1 MGFVTLEAVYPY
13 YDKTNYEKDSE
24 EFNDHLKKAI
34 IIDLCYQQGLID
46 YADREYY
53 NIRVKTKKFSITIND
68 KTYSLRIGKWDAGK
82 EKLEDYIDRYKK
94 NLSLKINMFLNLAQ
108 EIFNNNTLNKL
119 DYSVQLISKAN
130 ALPLT
135 IEQIKKLLPRI
146 NSSYARSIYLSW
158 SNNPNDKALNSEIRR
173 LAQITVD
180 KYGLAIVKYI
190 ISLPFTQA
198 ANSNL
203 KLYSTSDKNE
213 VPLHTI
219 QVNIEG
225 EEQLII
231 NFHLV
236 SNPNR
241 QKRAYVFKKNKEKE
255 VKLIGYINQ
264 DGELKTNQV
273 YQPYFNPQLLVVLNQ
288 QNKVVYGGLH
298 PGHCIECGRELT
310 VPESIIL
317 GIGPECYQKYGH
329 LTLPDNGVLPNHN

>member
-1 MGFVTLEAVYPY
+1 MGIVTLEAIKPII
-13 YDKTNYEKDSE
+13 EKSDYTE
-24 EFNDHLKKAI
+24 ATAEFWKHLKEAI
-34 IIDLCYQQGLID
+34 KRDILYRHGVIGVIEE
-46 YADREYY
+46 EY
-53 NIRVKTKKFSITIND
+53 NCQDVKSRVFKITINGKCYTFKMD
-68 KTYSLRIGKWDAGK
+68 KWSPIN
-82 EKLEDYIDRYKK
+82 EDYDSWVKR
-94 NLSLKINMFLNLAQ
+94 LSIQVNIQIHEWVKLAEDAFKENCFNELDLN
-108 EIFNNNTLNKL
+108 I
-119 DYSVQLISKAN
+119 QLIAIENKS
-130 ALPLT
+130 PLT
-135 IEQIKKLLPRI
+135 NEQIKKLLPRI
-146 NSSYARSIYLSW
+146 NSSYARSIYRSW
-158 SNNPNDKALNSEIRR
+158 TNNPNDQGLNSEARR
-173 LAQITVD
+173 LAQLTVD

-190 ISLPFTQA
+190 ISLPFTHS

-219 QVNIEG
+219 QVNIDG
-225 EEQLII
+225 DEQLVI

-273 YQPYFNPQLLVVLNQ
+273 YKRYFNPELLVVLNQ
-288 QNKVVYGGLH
+288 QNKVLYGGLH
-298 PGHCIECGRELT
+298 PGNCIECGKELT

-329 LTLPDNGVLPNHN
+329 LTLPDIMKNSNNS